1 MKRFMKQFRYGE
13 KGFTLIELLVVV
25 AILGVLAAVIVPN
38 VGKWM
43 GRGEVE
49 AANTEYHT
57 LQTSVM
63 AVIADAGRSDVA
75 EGTIS
80 STNFVITVG
89 GTDGTE
95 YDLSDYVTGTIKGTY
110 SIDTD
115 GVLTGTIYPGS
126 VEWDD
131 TNSRWKASQ

>member
-13 KGFTLIELLVVV
+13 KGFTLIELLVVI

-63 AVIADAGRSDVA
+63 AVIADAGRSDIA

-80 STNFVITVG
+80 SASFSITVG
-89 GTDGTE
+89 ETP

-110 SIDTD
+110 SIATD

-126 VEWDD
+126 VVWDD
-131 TNSRWKASQ
+131 DNSRWK